1 MDLSRYTDGFFS
13 IDGTHGFLPIRSP
26 LAELPDRYKELQS
39 ILDDLPTQRVDGSN
53 GLLSKEG
60 LIEKRIE
67 RLNDF
72 SDLVANESDVFII
85 QALFRAYAF
94 LSSAYTLAP
103 AHFEYKRSGN
113 YGKANSILPKQ
124 LAKPFCI
131 IANSLNVYPWL
142 DYHYAYS
149 LGNYVKKDESLG
161 LTWENL
167 EMAVKF
173 SGLPDERGFIMLHV
187 DINEHSPELLSGVFS
202 TLELLQ
208 NREDSST
215 FSDDDV
221 YKNLD
226 KCHRA
231 MRKVNE
237 RRKVMWKA
245 SRWRHYNDFRVFI
258 MGIKGNEEIFG
269 DGVIYE
275 GVDNHPRQYRG
286 QTGAQDN
293 LIPTMDI
300 FSGVINHYPNNE
312 LTHYLID
319 LRSYRPVCVQRFFE
333 DLRFD
338 VTNLHPDGLIGT
350 LREHNFNRSLVS
362 LLGILEEIYLFR
374 NGHWQ
379 FVQKYIMSNTKY
391 AKATGGTPII
401 SWIPNQIKA
410 VFSAMDS
417 CIQSILPTYEQ
428 TKILLFKTEL
438 QVKKELLND
447 QLSTLQMPDY
457 QAEDVFILNKTY
469 KLEDET

>member
-26 LAELPDRYKELQS
+26 LATLPDKYKELQT
-39 ILDDLPTQRVDGSN
+39 ILDNLPIQKIDGSN
-53 GLLSKEG
+53 GLLSEEG
-60 LIEKRIE
+60 QLEKTIGH
-67 RLNDF
+67 LSDF
-72 SDLVANESDVFII
+72 SDLVSKESDVFII

-103 AHFEYKRSGN
+103 AHFEFKRSGN
-113 YGKANSILPKQ
+113 YGKANRILPKQ
-124 LAKPFCI
+124 LARPFCI
-131 IANSLNVYPWL
+131 IADALNVYPWL

-149 LGNYVKKDESLG
+149 LGNYVKKDEFLG

-187 DINEHSPELLSGVFS
+187 DINEHSPELLSGIFS

-208 NREDSST
+208 TTENNST
-215 FSDDDV
+215 LGDDDI
-221 YKNLD
+221 YQYLD
-226 KCHRA
+226 RCHQA
-231 MRKVNE
+231 MKKVNE
-237 RRKVMWKA
+237 RRKLMWKA
-245 SRWRHYNDFRVFI
+245 SRWKHYNDFRVFI
-258 MGIKGNEEIFG
+258 MGIKGNEEIFD
-269 DGVIYE
+269 DGLIYE
-275 GVDNHPRQYRG
+275 GVDNRPRQYRG

-312 LTHYLID
+312 LTHYLMD

-333 DLRFD
+333 DLRSD
-338 VTNLHPDGLIGT
+338 VTNLHPEGLVGI
-350 LREHNFNRSLVS
+350 LRKYKFNRSLVS

-410 VFSAMDS
+410 VISAMNS
-417 CIQSILPTYEQ
+417 CIQSISPTYEQ
-428 TKILLFKTEL
+428 AKVLHFKTDL

-447 QLSTLQMPDY
+447 QLAALQMPNY
-457 QAEDVFILNKTY
+457 QAEDVFKLNKTY